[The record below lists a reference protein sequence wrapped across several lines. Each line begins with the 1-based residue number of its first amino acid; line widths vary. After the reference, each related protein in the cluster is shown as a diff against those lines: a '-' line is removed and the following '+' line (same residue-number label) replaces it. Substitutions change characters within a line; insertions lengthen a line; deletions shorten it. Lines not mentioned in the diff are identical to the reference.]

1 MKKIFLLL
9 SIVLFCTGLRAQQTG
24 DRSLKSMTDPE
35 LGRYYLQKSRSQKT
49 IGWVLLGGG
58 LALYTAGV
66 ASFSNSIFT
75 ESTAGSE
82 VMILAGSLSTIA
94 CIPLFITA
102 AKNKGRAEI
111 LLRHENVPLGMVPG
125 KRLSLGLTVPLGR

>member
-1 MKKIFLLL
+1 MKKIILP
-9 SIVLFCTGLRAQQTG
+9 LFIILFSTGLQAQQTG

-49 IGWVLLGGG
+49 AGWILLGGG

-66 ASFSNSIFT
+66 ASFSNSIWS
-75 ESTAGSE
+75 ESTGGAE
-82 VMILAGSLSTIA
+82 VMILVGSLSTIA

-111 LLRHENVPLGMVPG
+111 LLRHENVPLGMLPG
-125 KRLSLGLTVPLGR
+125 KRLSLGITVPLGR